1 VKAIVTQDLTK
12 RFGNLTAVDNLSLE
26 IPQGIVFGFLGP
38 NGAGKTTT
46 LKMLLGFTKPTNGR
60 AWIMGEEVDTG
71 TYRRH
76 IGYLPDVPSFYN
88 WMRADEFLLFMGELV
103 GMKGQ
108 PLRERVTELLKL
120 VGLSQ
125 IRTRIGGFSRGMKQR
140 LGLAQALIN
149 RPKVLLLDEPTSA
162 LDPIGRKEILELIR
176 SIAAET
182 TVVLSTHILAD
193 AERICDQVAI
203 LDKGRLLVHATM
215 PELKKRFFDS
225 VFTLQVAE
233 EPTPLLERL
242 KEAQWVLEASLESG
256 KLRLRVQDPAAAQY
270 GLPRLISELGF
281 GLVDFQM
288 QEITLE
294 DIFVRLVRENGQ

>member
-1 VKAIVTQDLTK
+1 MKAIVTQDLTK

>member
-108 PLRERVTELLKL
+108 LLRERVTELLKL

>member
-1 VKAIVTQDLTK
+1 
-12 RFGNLTAVDNLSLE
+12 
-26 IPQGIVFGFLGP
+26 
-38 NGAGKTTT
+38 
-46 LKMLLGFTKPTNGR
+46 
-60 AWIMGEEVDTG
+60 MGEEVDTG

-256 KLRLRVQDPAAAQY
+256 KLRLRVQDPRR
-270 GLPRLISELGF
+270 PSTDCLGSSVSWA